1 MAAAILVVDDEEDVR
16 EVIALSLSNRGY
28 EIETAANGTDALAR
42 MRAKRFDLVLLDVMM
57 PVVTGIEVCRLAKAD
72 PALADVPIVFL
83 TAKGGGDAL
92 AEGLEAGALMYLQK
106 PFTTEKLV
114 RLIDAA
120 LGTDQSG

>member
-1 MAAAILVVDDEEDVR
+1 MAAAILIVDDEEDVR

>member
-16 EVIALSLSNRGY
+16 EVIALSLRNRGY
-28 EIETAANGTDALAR
+28 EIETAAGGTEALAR
-42 MRAKRFDLVLLDVMM
+42 MRERPFDLVLLDVMM
-57 PVVTGIEVCRLAKAD
+57 PMVTGIEVCRLAKAD
-72 PALADVPIVFL
+72 PNLAGVPIVFL

-120 LGTDQSG
+120 LGTEPNW

>member
-120 LGTDQSG
+120 LGTDQGG